1 MNQNRIILTIFSI
14 IIFHF
19 SSLAGVRLPKLI
31 SDGMVLQRD
40 ANVNVWGWA
49 DANEMVTVSIDGKT
63 CSVKADANGNWK
75 VVLKKHRAGGPFNML
90 ITASNRIE
98 IQNIVFGDIW
108 LCSGQSNMELPM
120 RRVKPLYE
128 AEIATADNPFIRTF
142 IVPQKYNFKNAEQ
155 DYLSGVWQ
163 EVNSETIL
171 NFSAVAYFFAADLY
185 AKYKIPVGIIN
196 ASLGGS
202 PAEAWMSE
210 EALKPFPEYLAGA
223 YKWRD
228 DQLIKTTDNHDA
240 EVSNR
245 WYAEAN
251 LKDAGHGNPLWSTSA
266 LDDSDWQIMEI
277 PGYWGDKFPGIT
289 NGVVW
294 FRKEFNVSKTEAG
307 KPAFLNMGRIVDAD
321 SVFINGKCVGNVTY
335 QYPPR
340 WYNVPSG
347 LLVEGRNVVT
357 VRVVSNA
364 GRGGFV
370 LDKPYE
376 LTVGAL
382 KIDLKG
388 SWKMK
393 QGCSMPVLPGQ
404 TFIRWK
410 PMGLYNAMIA
420 PLNNYTKAGIVWY
433 QGEANTSKADEY
445 TKLLSAMLTDWRA
458 KFNQKN
464 LPFLLA
470 QLPNFMETKPEPS
483 ESNWAKLREAQLNML
498 SVKNTGVAVTIDAG
512 EWNDI
517 HPLNKKT
524 VGVRLAKLADKMLY
538 GAKINAAAP
547 GLKSAKIKNN
557 TVEITFDRAGN
568 CLITKDGKTPQEF
581 AIAGADGKF
590 VWAKAEISANKV
602 IVTCDKVTCP
612 VTVRYAWADNPD
624 KANLTDTDGNF
635 VSPFQ
640 FNIIR

>member
-1 MNQNRIILTIFSI
+1 MKSFRVIIVALLVSI
-14 IIFHF
+14 MPLQAKI
-19 SSLAGVRLPKLI
+19 RLPKLI

-49 DANEMVTVSIDGKT
+49 DANEVVTVSIEGKSYKT
-63 CSVKADANGNWK
+63 KADAAGNWK
-75 VVLKKHRAGGPFNML
+75 VVLKKHQAGGPYDMV
-90 ITASNRIE
+90 ITASNSIE
-98 IQNIVFGDIW
+98 IKNIVFGDVW

-128 AEIATADNPFIRTF
+128 VEIATANNPFIRTF
-142 IVPQKYNFKNAEQ
+142 IVPQKYNFKKAEP
-155 DYLSGVWQ
+155 DYLTGSWQ
-163 EVNSETIL
+163 EVNPQTIQ

-185 AKYKIPVGIIN
+185 AKYKIPIGIIN

-210 EALKPFPEYLAGA
+210 EALKSFPDYLQEA
-223 YKWRD
+223 YKWRN
-228 DQLIKTTDNHDA
+228 DQLIKSTDSADMQL
-240 EVSNR
+240 SNR

-251 LKDAGHGNPLWSTSA
+251 SKDAGHAFPHWSASV
-266 LDDSDWQIMEI
+266 LDDSDWQTMEV
-277 PGYWGDKFPGIT
+277 PGYWSDKYPKIK

-294 FRKEFNVSKTEAG
+294 FRREFNVSKTDTD
-307 KPAFLNMGRIVDAD
+307 KQAFLNLGRIVDAD

-340 WYNVPSG
+340 WYNVPAG
-347 LLVEGRNVVT
+347 VLLEGRNVIT

-376 LTVGAL
+376 LTVGAT

-388 SWKMK
+388 NWKLK
-393 QGCSMPVLPGQ
+393 QGCEMPVLPGQ

-433 QGEANTSKADEY
+433 QGEANTSKPDEY
-445 TKLLSAMLTDWRA
+445 TKLLSAMLADWRK
-458 KFNQKN
+458 KFNQQN

-470 QLPNFMETKPEPS
+470 QLPNFMEAKPEPT
-483 ESNWAKLREAQLNML
+483 ESNWAKLRVAQLNML

-524 VGVRLAKLADKMLY
+524 VGVRLAKLADKMHY
-538 GAKINAAAP
+538 GVKINAAAP
-547 GLKSAKIKNN
+547 RVKSARIVNN
-557 TVEITFDRAGN
+557 TIEISFDRAGN
-568 CLITKDGKTPQEF
+568 CLITKDGQTPQEF

-590 VWAKAEISANKV
+590 MWAKAEILGNKV
-602 IVTCDKVTCP
+602 IVSCSKVLKP
-612 VTVRYAWADNPD
+612 IRVRYAWADNPS
-624 KANLTDTDGNF
+624 KANLTDVDGNF

-640 FNIIR
+640 CIVGK